1 MLLIYK
7 NILTLLIFC
16 IKIPIP
22 TAIQDQTSTRANTLL
37 DDADDIQRQLDNEA
51 RDRMLKPTTV
61 WVFRLPTQTP
71 ELKMAVIKKRLLK
84 MLSSDPLQFY
94 FYIRFPKRC
103 SLDRIFDT
111 SQLPCYSAADQPDLV
126 PERLLRVLRKKM
138 PTDSSR
144 RRADRASDSVGNF
157 KFDQMKWYLDFPE
170 CGGHLQSP
178 IDIPNGLIK
187 TKAGRKMIFANYN
200 KRPEAFYMSNDGN
213 RLRLFGDWS
222 RKDRPM
228 IYGGGAHNRRYVF
241 HSITLHWPSEHSVGG
256 LQYPLESQV
265 LHVSADYDTFDDA
278 INVSRKD
285 RLAFLGIVNLYMYR
299 NYSHCSVGSIL
310 NNAKSGLN
318 STITSQPLS
327 HFNPPLKYYASYHGS
342 LTVPPCT
349 EAVLWLI
356 RDQTLPIT
364 REAAKAFKSLLIEDF
379 QGSLRREIQPLNDR
393 RIYLFK

>member
-1 MLLIYK
+1 MQHQTFNSVSDKSKLITKFSEDVIGAVFLLS
-7 NILTLLIFC
+7 C
-16 IKIPIP
+16 V
-22 TAIQDQTSTRANTLL
+22 AIQDQTSKRANTLL
-37 DDADDIQRQLDNEA
+37 DDADDIQKQLDNEA

-71 ELKMAVIKKRLLK
+71 ELNMALIKKRLLVRCITAL
-84 MLSSDPLQFY
+84 MLLNPLDYLNGKSSY
-94 FYIRFPKRC
+94 
-103 SLDRIFDT
+103 
-111 SQLPCYSAADQPDLV
+111 
-126 PERLLRVLRKKM
+126 
-138 PTDSSR
+138 
-144 RRADRASDSVGNF
+144 
-157 KFDQMKWYLDFPE
+157 QMKWYLDYPE
-170 CGGHLQSP
+170 CGGHSQSP

-200 KRPEAFYMSNDGN
+200 KRPQAFYMSNDGN
-213 RLRLFGDWS
+213 RIRLFGDWS

-299 NYSHCSVGSIL
+299 NYTHCSVGSIL
-310 NNAKSGLN
+310 NHAKTGLN
-318 STITSQPLS
+318 STITSQALS
-327 HFNPPLKYYASYHGS
+327 NFNPPLKYYASYHGS

-364 REAAKAFKSLLIEDF
+364 REAANALKSLLIEDF